1 MPAPDPARL
10 HPTTRPDLDNVVFLR
25 NQVTS
30 EFIEVGE
37 FTYYDDEG
45 RREPF
50 ERANVLYL
58 YGPQRLVIG
67 RFCAIGPGARFVM
80 PGGNH
85 PMAGPSTFPFTMF
98 GGEWADNTL
107 EAFLALP
114 AKGDTVV
121 GNDVWIGR
129 EAAVLPGV
137 TIGDGAVVG
146 AYSVVTAD
154 VPPYAIV
161 GGNPARVIR
170 TRYEPRDVDL
180 LRRVAWWDWPVE
192 LITRHA
198 ADIMTGTPARLAEIA
213 ARAAEEG
220 GLRGA

>member
-1 MPAPDPARL
+1 
-10 HPTTRPDLDNVVFLR
+10 
-25 NQVTS
+25 
-30 EFIEVGE
+30 
-37 FTYYDDEG
+37 
-45 RREPF
+45 
-50 ERANVLYL
+50 
-58 YGPQRLVIG
+58 
-67 RFCAIGPGARFVM
+67 M